1 MGHHRWAFAIT
12 SRKGRVKQL
21 SILTV
26 LVGLIITG
34 VTLIPATEAFAN
46 ASTAEVAAGGIVFV
60 KSENVRMLEETLHI
74 SVKRVNVKYRF
85 LNESDQ
91 DVHSTVAFPLPL
103 YDIRAG
109 NGPYDDARAI
119 MATFKVWVA
128 GRPVSTEIS
137 RKALDGDRDITALL
151 REVGLSD
158 KQIFDDADL
167 TSDSVAALEKL
178 EREKGKSFDW
188 KGSDTAFWQQS
199 FPAGKEI
206 VIELSY
212 KPLAG
217 NSYNEAYDK
226 NNGGYTPRE
235 PRWSPDEYR
244 NKACLDKR
252 SELKI
257 AQKIAMLVNEGA
269 VEVHLNADNVAYI
282 LATGRN
288 WKGPIGTFTLRIEK
302 GAPDE
307 EISLCFPGKPKKI
320 SPTIY
325 EFYKRDFVP
334 PDELVVFFYS
344 VGTLMG
350 IPKKVVN
357 PSELKFRD

>member
-1 MGHHRWAFAIT
+1 MEDYRRVFGTI
-12 SRKGRVKQL
+12 SRNGDAKQL
-21 SILTV
+21 NILAV
-26 LVGLIITG
+26 VVGLIITA

-46 ASTAEVAAGGIVFV
+46 MSTAEVAAGGIVFV

-74 SVKRVNVKYRF
+74 SVKQVNVKYRF

-91 DVHSTVAFPLPL
+91 DVHSTVAFPLPP

-109 NGPYDDARAI
+109 NGPDDDARAI
-119 MATFKVWVA
+119 MATFKVWA
-128 GRPVSTEIS
+128 DGRPVSPEIS
-137 RKALDGDRDITALL
+137 RKAVDGDRDITALL

-158 KQIFDDADL
+158 KQIFDDGDL
-167 TSDSVAALEKL
+167 TDDQVAALEKL
-178 EREKGKSFDW
+178 ERGKGEFLHW

-217 NSYNEAYDK
+217 NSYSEAYDK
-226 NNGGYTPRE
+226 YNGGYVPQE
-235 PRWSPDEYR
+235 PRWSPDKYR
-244 NKACLDKR
+244 HEACLDKR
-252 SELKI
+252 LKLKI
-257 AQKIAMLVNEGA
+257 AQNIESLVKKGA
-269 VEVHLNADNVAYI
+269 DEVHLNADNVAYI

-302 GAPDE
+302 ETPHE
-307 EISLCFPGKPKKI
+307 FISLCFPGKPKKI
-320 SPTIY
+320 SPTVY

-334 PDELVVFFYS
+334 PDKLVVYFYS
-344 VGTLMG
+344 VGSPLH
-350 IPKKVVN
+350 
-357 PSELKFRD
+357 